1 MGNVAQNKGRQM
13 TDEAQEKQG
22 SQRETGENVVI
33 GEATLK
39 EFSST
44 LSYTIPSEGVRE
56 EMKARSGEKIE
67 RNFLFG
73 QVDSEAQ
80 ANEVMAAKKWS
91 VIDYVN
97 GELKG
102 NARSSC
108 YQTTSALYKESKV
121 TSEQIQERAIKDL
134 IRLGVPEGTARAT
147 VEATVEQSQT

>member
-1 MGNVAQNKGRQM
+1 M

-33 GEATLK
+33 GEVTLK
-39 EFSST
+39 EFTST
-44 LSYTIPSEGVRE
+44 LSYTIPAEGVRE
-56 EMKARSGEKIE
+56 EMKSRSGEKIE

-73 QVDSEAQ
+73 QVDSEEQ
-80 ANEVMAAKKWS
+80 AKAVMAARKWS

-121 TSEQIQERAIKDL
+121 SSDDIMERAIKDL
-134 IRLGVPEGTARAT
+134 IRLGVPEDLARAT
-147 VEATVEQSQT
+147 VEGTVQQSQA

>member
-1 MGNVAQNKGRQM
+1 M

-33 GEATLK
+33 GEVTLK
-39 EFSST
+39 EFTST
-44 LSYTIPSEGVRE
+44 LTYTIPSEGVRE
-56 EMKARSGEKIE
+56 EMKARSGEKID
-67 RNFLFG
+67 RKFLFG
-73 QVDSEAQ
+73 QVDSEEQ
-80 ANEVMAAKKWS
+80 AKAVMAAKDWS

-121 TSEQIQERAIKDL
+121 TAEQIMERSIKDL
-134 IRLGVPEGTARAT
+134 IRLGVTEDIARAT
-147 VEATVEQSQT
+147 IEATVQQSQA